1 MRANEALHVSGG
13 SPGGATLGKAVRRR
27 HGTWW
32 AGTVLVLLGTGC
44 ISVNVGP
51 PKTTE
56 ETRILVEEAT
66 IPTREEA
73 IAVRATHAAP
83 TTQSVL
89 IGLEGDV
96 RAEYPRTSRTVTTAH
111 SEQRRLAFGLFPGAA
126 EEFGLPN
133 GAEKRSCT
141 KPNYPTAFVF
151 GALPAGLFVGLG
163 TVRALFWELP
173 CGRYDCWKEQKTEAY
188 SHVGLV
194 GFHKYT
200 AFIVHKPET
209 GPERPEESN
218 FVTTPH
224 VKAVGPYSVEFR
236 IPGLGHYDRKS
247 VGVGETAV
255 SFPLP
260 EVSRDCAEEA
270 SAVFRRLPGHAPG
283 DAVSAR
289 LLEKAEGRPL
299 DFTLYLHASSDVP
312 GAPPYEILAV
322 RPLEDGKYT
331 VRAAIRDPSATF
343 RVAREVEREVRRQIR
358 ADYLG
363 KHPEAAS
370 GNVRESIQWQT
381 EDDGRVL
388 EFTGWAFSIQPVADG
403 WSYNAYTHRGTVRL
417 RLSGGMPPEEAKR
430 WARENIEAIAREKNV
445 LLRAGSPVPDGAAY
459 RSLREEFRDGVL
471 AVDFEASE

>member
-1 MRANEALHVSGG
+1 MSPNGALLVSCGCPGG
-13 SPGGATLGKAVRRR
+13 SAWKKAVRQR

-32 AGTVLVLLGTGC
+32 AGAALALLATGC

-51 PKTTE
+51 PKTME

-66 IPTREEA
+66 VPTREEA
-73 IAVRATHAAP
+73 IAVRATHTAP

-96 RAEYPRTSRTVTTAH
+96 RAEYSRTSRAVTTSR

-126 EEFGLPN
+126 EEFGLPS

-141 KPNYPTAFVF
+141 KPNYPTAFFF

-163 TVRALFWELP
+163 TVRALVWELP
-173 CGRYDCWKEQKTEAY
+173 CGSYDCWKEQKTEAY

-200 AFIVHKPET
+200 VFISHKPVT

-224 VKAVGPYSVEFR
+224 VKAAGPYSVEFR

-247 VGVGETAV
+247 VGAGETSV

-270 SAVFRRLPGHAPG
+270 SAVFRRLPGHPPG

-289 LLEKAEGRPL
+289 LLEKTEGRPL
-299 DFTLYLHASSDVP
+299 NFTLYLHASPD
-312 GAPPYEILAV
+312 APETPSYEILSV
-322 RPLEDGKYT
+322 RPLADGKYV

-370 GNVRESIQWQT
+370 GNVRETIQWQT
-381 EDDGRVL
+381 EGDGRILV
-388 EFTGWAFSIQPVADG
+388 FTAWAFSIQPVADG
-403 WSYNAYTHRGTVRL
+403 WTYNAYTHRGTVRL

-471 AVDFEASE
+471 AVEFEATE